1 MAYAIM
7 RCEKISTKGNLAA
20 SISHAYRTRETE
32 NANPRISNEIIVEYD
47 KTKVDQEVEQAR
59 TRKDNVIMYD
69 VFLGVS
75 PEWYEKS
82 SSIDFT
88 KWKQN
93 SIEWLKEE
101 FGEENIKSV
110 VLHRDEQTPHIQ
122 AHILPRYD
130 GKLNAKHWTGGKE
143 KCSKLQDRYH
153 AKVRICGLERGEKGS
168 KARHEK
174 VSKYYKRVNSP
185 EEEIKI
191 SYPEPSISDR
201 LQIAEYGHKVAQS
214 VSAQIMPELNRL
226 KSKVKELEH
235 ISLKSE
241 RKIYQKQNEKY
252 VFLESKYNLTK
263 RQLDQKE
270 KTQEE
275 LKREIQRKIEKEIE
289 SKSEGLEKIEQDK
302 EYWEKRAEV
311 FKIRNQAIDKAL
323 REMLSP
329 DNYLKLDKRVKQIH
343 AGLTHGR
350 DITQNTNN
358 NTIKR

>member
-110 VLHRDEQTPHIQ
+110 VLHRDEQT
-122 AHILPRYD
+122 RYK
-130 GKLNAKHWTGGKE
+130 KLIKTY
-143 KCSKLQDRYH
+143 KLSTKLINFMFFSQF
-153 AKVRICGLERGEKGS
+153 I
-168 KARHEK
+168 
-174 VSKYYKRVNSP
+174 
-185 EEEIKI
+185 
-191 SYPEPSISDR
+191 EPT
-201 LQIAEYGHKVAQS
+201 
-214 VSAQIMPELNRL
+214 
-226 KSKVKELEH
+226 
-235 ISLKSE
+235 
-241 RKIYQKQNEKY
+241 
-252 VFLESKYNLTK
+252 F
-263 RQLDQKE
+263 
-270 KTQEE
+270 
-275 LKREIQRKIEKEIE
+275 
-289 SKSEGLEKIEQDK
+289 
-302 EYWEKRAEV
+302 
-311 FKIRNQAIDKAL
+311 AL
-323 REMLSP
+323 
-329 DNYLKLDKRVKQIH
+329 
-343 AGLTHGR
+343 ATHV
-350 DITQNTNN
+350 
-358 NTIKR
+358 